1 VVHAS
6 SSPRRHLA
14 RGEASHQSP
23 TVPLTVVDP
32 DKIGP
37 SGLPN
42 RIIQFLQFRAG
53 ASSSCS
59 FHVATQF
66 GDSVGESTTS
76 STSNMKGGNSSTN
89 GSDLDKNNILK
100 LTFDTLTEE
109 GHKAFE
115 AYHADFEELFL
126 SCGEVMWQGAVL
138 RDTTPIVFNKPEVT
152 PEVRP
157 DPSPS
162 RNDIQSMINSVLE
175 RQTKSADEL
184 LCWSIEERS
193 WFY

>member
-1 VVHAS
+1 
-6 SSPRRHLA
+6 
-14 RGEASHQSP
+14 
-23 TVPLTVVDP
+23 
-32 DKIGP
+32 
-37 SGLPN
+37 
-42 RIIQFLQFRAG
+42 
-53 ASSSCS
+53 
-59 FHVATQF
+59 
-66 GDSVGESTTS
+66 
-76 STSNMKGGNSSTN
+76 MKGGNSSTN

-184 LCWSIEERS
+184 LCWLIEERS